1 MEKSDSK
8 SSGLDSTTSTKSFES
23 QTTNKPNEN
32 LIMMEETKQT
42 PKSSGDSMVITILG
56 SGDFGRALALRMVQS
71 GYTVCIGSRNPERN
85 RYISSINFTKK
96 INRNTNSI
104 SQIFFRALVEK
115 VGAKLMKTEEA
126 IDASHIIVMAVPK
139 DFYDR
144 QPLKLL
150 EGKTVIDVSNRATL
164 HRKEEVSQAEYLQSL
179 LPKSAVIKSFNVLS
193 AYALESGGLQGKNEV
208 IKIIDFNLILSKL

>member
-1 MEKSDSK
+1 M
-8 SSGLDSTTSTKSFES
+8 
-23 QTTNKPNEN
+23 
-32 LIMMEETKQT
+32 
-42 PKSSGDSMVITILG
+42 
-56 SGDFGRALALRMVQS
+56 
-71 GYTVCIGSRNPERN
+71 
-85 RYISSINFTKK
+85 
-96 INRNTNSI
+96 
-104 SQIFFRALVEK
+104 EK

-193 AYALESGGLQGKNEV
+193 AYALESGGLQGKNGV
-208 IKIIDFNLILSKL
+208 IKIIDFNLTLKTLIWNLLLRHKRGIVCRRYSICQRRS